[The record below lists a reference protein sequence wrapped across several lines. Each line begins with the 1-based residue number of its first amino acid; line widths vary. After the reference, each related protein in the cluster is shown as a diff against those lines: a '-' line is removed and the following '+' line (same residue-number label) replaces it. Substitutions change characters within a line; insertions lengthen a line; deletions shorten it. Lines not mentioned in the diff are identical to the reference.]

1 MEKLFNMCTRVNNIK
16 KEVNN
21 MEQSMGEKIRDR
33 RKNMGMSQEDLAKK
47 SNLSRVR
54 ISAIENGKCR
64 DILVSTLT
72 TIASA
77 LDTTVEFFLT

>member
-1 MEKLFNMCTRVNNIK
+1 MA
-16 KEVNN
+16 
-21 MEQSMGEKIRDR
+21 QSMGHKIRDR
-33 RKNMGMSQEDLAKK
+33 RKSMKMSQEDLAKR
-47 SNLSRVR
+47 SNLSRAR